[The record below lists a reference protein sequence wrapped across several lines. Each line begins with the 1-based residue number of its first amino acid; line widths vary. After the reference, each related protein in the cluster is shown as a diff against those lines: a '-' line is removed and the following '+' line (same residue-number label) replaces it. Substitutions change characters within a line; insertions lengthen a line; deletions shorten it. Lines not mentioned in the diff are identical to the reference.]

1 MSRKIFLD
9 TFYRQFGDF
18 LDQLTAAFPED
29 SDFRAYKVGLFLLQK
44 TNPMIVPS
52 EVVKHVVPFEA
63 TVRARDADFFM
74 KYEFSEYADDSALDQ
89 VIRKLKNMWT
99 TLSDNNK
106 KVVWDYI
113 NLLLDLAKRCTS
125 Q

>member
-1 MSRKIFLD
+1 V
-9 TFYRQFGDF
+9 T
-18 LDQLTAAFPED
+18 
-29 SDFRAYKVGLFLLQK
+29 
-44 TNPMIVPS
+44 
-52 EVVKHVVPFEA
+52 KHVVPFEA
-63 TVRARDADFFM
+63 TVRARDSDFFL

-89 VIRKLKNMWT
+89 VIGKLKNMWT

-113 NLLLDLAKRCTS
+113 TLLLDLAKRCTS